1 MVEVV
6 WLVSLFLFDF
16 LEEWSTFGKPF
27 ECHCEGGKPLWGRS
41 RGCCHPH
48 GSELQLELL
57 SFWGEKMHLSFLQS
71 FAVLAAL
78 FFFVETER
86 NDESI
91 STILHSPWG
100 RKTMGRCWW
109 NLLKRLSSC
118 KLHIIL
124 GTLFYVEGFSVTC
137 KLTSDWLTG
146 WCEDSG
152 KPVVVLQAMWGSLDY
167 YVESPDMGDL
177 LEELFFL

>member
-78 FFFVETER
+78 FFSWRQKEMMKAFQ
-86 NDESI
+86 
-91 STILHSPWG
+91 P
-100 RKTMGRCWW
+100 
-109 NLLKRLSSC
+109 SC
-118 KLHIIL
+118 IHHEEEKQWAVVG
-124 GTLFYVEGFSVTC
+124 GTS
-137 KLTSDWLTG
+137 
-146 WCEDSG
+146 
-152 KPVVVLQAMWGSLDY
+152 
-167 YVESPDMGDL
+167 
-177 LEELFFL
+177 